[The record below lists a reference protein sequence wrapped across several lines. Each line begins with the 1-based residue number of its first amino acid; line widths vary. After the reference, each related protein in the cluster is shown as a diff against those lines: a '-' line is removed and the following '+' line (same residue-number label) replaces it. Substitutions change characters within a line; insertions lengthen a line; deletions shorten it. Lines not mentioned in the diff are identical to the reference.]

1 MDRILITG
9 LGGFVGQHLA
19 RLLLESN
26 HENVYGSVVDLNVE
40 SDLPLPK
47 DRILPCDL
55 LDETAVTRLLEEV
68 QPHQIYHVAGIAE
81 VGRSWGNPKPA
92 YCVNVLGQLHLLQAV
107 MSTCPDSRVL
117 VIGSAGEYGLVR
129 EEDCPISE
137 GHPLRPAD
145 PYSVSKTA
153 QDLMAHQYYL
163 AHGTDIIRTRSFNH
177 IGPGQSPGFLVGR
190 LVQLIAEIERGGMD
204 PVIHFGDLSARRD
217 FTDVRDVVQAYRL
230 LMEKGVAGEAY
241 NVCSGRAIAVADV
254 VRMALDFGEKSIDCL
269 IDHNLERPTDLPLL
283 LGDNMKL
290 RNATGWCP
298 HISLEM
304 SVDDALEYARANV

>member
-92 YCVNVLGQLHLLQAV
+92 YCVNVLGARSV
-107 MSTCPDSRVL
+107 FTT
-117 VIGSAGEYGLVR
+117 
-129 EEDCPISE
+129 PI
-137 GHPLRPAD
+137 
-145 PYSVSKTA
+145 
-153 QDLMAHQYYL
+153 
-163 AHGTDIIRTRSFNH
+163 
-177 IGPGQSPGFLVGR
+177 
-190 LVQLIAEIERGGMD
+190 
-204 PVIHFGDLSARRD
+204 
-217 FTDVRDVVQAYRL
+217 AYRPYRPSL
-230 LMEKGVAGEAY
+230 IRYTAHNIMEIV
-241 NVCSGRAIAVADV
+241 
-254 VRMALDFGEKSIDCL
+254 
-269 IDHNLERPTDLPLL
+269 ERCGST
-283 LGDNMKL
+283 
-290 RNATGWCP
+290 
-298 HISLEM
+298 
-304 SVDDALEYARANV
+304 